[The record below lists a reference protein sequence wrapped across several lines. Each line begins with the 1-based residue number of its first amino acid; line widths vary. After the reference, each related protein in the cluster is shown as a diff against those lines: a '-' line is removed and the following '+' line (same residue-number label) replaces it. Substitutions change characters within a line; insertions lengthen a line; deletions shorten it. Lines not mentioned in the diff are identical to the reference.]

1 MINNTY
7 SSETELKYGTPQ
19 GSVLAPPLFGIYIR
33 SLGKYLEP
41 SRFTPYGFAD
51 DHQLLKTFHPLF
63 QIEALAGD
71 IQKCFNLV
79 SNWMKEFFLCL
90 NPEKTKILVII
101 PPSIR
106 NEITIK
112 GTFING
118 KCVRFSHAAKNL
130 GVILDDDLSFEPQIT
145 HVVQSCFIIIRNL
158 SKIKSFLTYED
169 LRTAVSTYI
178 FSKIDYCNS
187 LYYGINKELVQ
198 KLQHVQNCAARLL
211 RRKCGET
218 NMSLHMF
225 IRKCHWLPVK
235 QRIVYKLCLIVH
247 KCLHGIAPTTLK
259 ATLTYCQSSLTYK
272 LIQKDYKRS
281 FGNRSFARI
290 APKLWNALP
299 LELRKEKTTDIFKK
313 LLKTHLFDN
322 AMEYH
327 RKCEHT

>member
-1 MINNTY
+1 MCAI
-7 SSETELKYGTPQ
+7 SSKDPGVNV
-19 GSVLAPPLFGIYIR
+19 SVVNDYLLYLDCWDQQYIITNCLLLVLP
-33 SLGKYLEP
+33 SL
-41 SRFTPYGFAD
+41 
-51 DHQLLKTFHPLF
+51 
-63 QIEALAGD
+63 I
-71 IQKCFNLV
+71 
-79 SNWMKEFFLCL
+79 
-90 NPEKTKILVII
+90 
-101 PPSIR
+101 
-106 NEITIK
+106 
-112 GTFING
+112 
-118 KCVRFSHAAKNL
+118 
-130 GVILDDDLSFEPQIT
+130 
-145 HVVQSCFIIIRNL
+145 
-158 SKIKSFLTYED
+158 
-169 LRTAVSTYI
+169 
-178 FSKIDYCNS
+178 
-187 LYYGINKELVQ
+187 
-198 KLQHVQNCAARLL
+198 L

-259 ATLTYCQSSLTYK
+259 ATLTYCQSSLMYK